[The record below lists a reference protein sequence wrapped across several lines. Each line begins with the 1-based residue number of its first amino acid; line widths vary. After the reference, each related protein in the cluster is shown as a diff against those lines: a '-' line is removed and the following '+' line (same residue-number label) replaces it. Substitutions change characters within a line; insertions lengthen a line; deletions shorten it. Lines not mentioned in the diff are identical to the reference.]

1 MIPSFQWE
9 IVKDESY
16 PKGLE
21 EIILPI
27 AFEPFLS
34 EFLRNIDFAYAGDKD
49 RSQFYISFQS
59 LFKKSLFRIAH
70 EVINSHHFGYVLP
83 HRSQFKEILNDFIVE
98 IKETGLL
105 QKWDTDAVYQ
115 AKAKGFESELYKDY
129 VHEEVHGPLEL
140 HQLQFL
146 WNFLLI
152 GLAVST
158 VVFLFELVFWEV
170 LKYKLTNAQ
179 RVLLQSLYL
188 GDASNFNTSRE
199 DCVWKRGNDLY
210 DKCPDPDINLYLYTK
225 LNGTRR
231 QLDIKEG
238 DWLRNNEWDPQKE
251 NIILIHGYAGGDN
264 TLPMSVL
271 RDAYLRHGSYN
282 LFVADWGA
290 LALPPCY
297 VAAVHNLKTV
307 ARCLAESFTFL
318 RNSGMKVDRTTCV
331 GHSLGAHI
339 CGLMANYLNFRVERI
354 IGLDPARP
362 LIKPGNSNR
371 LDSGDAKAVH
381 VIHTNAG
388 FYGETGKVGHVDFCV
403 NGGKRQPYCG
413 GTSNAN
419 LCSHIWSICYLAQS
433 IYTNQEP
440 HAEPCS
446 RRCPS
451 GLRRISRSQAQY
463 NVRNAIPMGMH
474 TPMSAFGSYC
484 LKDNTTPFCP
494 ATEDEVGDPRCCLAE
509 AAEEVTDNNLR
520 LFRRLV

>member
-1 MIPSFQWE
+1 MRTASGAT
-9 IVKDESY
+9 SRY
-16 PKGLE
+16 
-21 EIILPI
+21 
-27 AFEPFLS
+27 
-34 EFLRNIDFAYAGDKD
+34 
-49 RSQFYISFQS
+49 
-59 LFKKSLFRIAH
+59 
-70 EVINSHHFGYVLP
+70 
-83 HRSQFKEILNDFIVE
+83 
-98 IKETGLL
+98 
-105 QKWDTDAVYQ
+105 
-115 AKAKGFESELYKDY
+115 
-129 VHEEVHGPLEL
+129 
-140 HQLQFL
+140 
-146 WNFLLI
+146 LI
-152 GLAVST
+152 GL
-158 VVFLFELVFWEV
+158 VVIVFFCG
-170 LKYKLTNAQ
+170 KFGNSQ
-179 RVLLQSLYL
+179 RVILQSLYL
-188 GDASNFNTSRE
+188 GDSANFNTSRE

-225 LNGTRR
+225 LNGTRQ
-231 QLDIKEG
+231 QLDIEQG

-271 RDAYLRHGSYN
+271 RDAYLRHGNYN

-484 LKDNTTPFCP
+484 LKDNATPFCP
-494 ATEDEVGDPRCCLAE
+494 RTENDIGDPRCCLAD
-509 AAEEVTDNNLR
+509 AAEEVTDNSLR